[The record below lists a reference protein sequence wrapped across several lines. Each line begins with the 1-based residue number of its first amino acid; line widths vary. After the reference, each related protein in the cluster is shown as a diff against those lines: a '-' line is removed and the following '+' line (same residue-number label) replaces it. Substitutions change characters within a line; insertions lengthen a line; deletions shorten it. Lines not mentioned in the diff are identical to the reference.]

1 MHQIRAT
8 VRAGFLP
15 VMKVSWIT
23 SPICLAFA
31 QKFLPEQTWVPFF
44 NIVSFIIGTY
54 INAHT
59 KKKRLAALRRKVR
72 PPNTLTERKLMAT
85 IALWGRTKR
94 IAQARRLRKA
104 RSLNRR
110 RVLRLGRTRGSRG
123 AKIRPMYCT
132 NFDPHAVALRPCVFV
147 ILSNLVMIAMD
158 SIQGES
164 DPTCSNH
171 LISLL
176 YWRYAAFRAS
186 CLNLEFTSAPP
197 PSSLATRVLYLC
209 GQ

>member
-72 PPNTLTERKLMAT
+72 PPNTLPECELMVT

-94 IAQARRLRKA
+94 IGQAGRLRKA
-104 RSLNRR
+104 RLLNRR
-110 RVLRLGRTRGSRG
+110 RRFRLGRNWGSKG
-123 AKIRPMYCT
+123 AKIRLMYCT
-132 NFDPHAVALRPCVFV
+132 NCDLHAAALRPCV
-147 ILSNLVMIAMD
+147 LSNLITLITIVTD
-158 SIQGES
+158 SIPGKS

-171 LISLL
+171 QLSLL

-186 CLNLEFTSAPP
+186 CYSQAHRRQAAWPRT
-197 PSSLATRVLYLC
+197 
-209 GQ
+209 